1 MYENGGKYEE
11 ALMTSNTGKGT
22 LINNNYCDDAQSRRS
37 VRKRVK
43 GLREREIGKLEERET

>member
-1 MYENGGKYEE
+1 
-11 ALMTSNTGKGT
+11 MTSNTGKGT

-37 VRKRVK
+37 VRERVK